1 MSTAQDIERLAGEL
15 GDQIYLDISKWHL
28 YLRDAKLHIPLADQ
42 LGPMAEAG
50 SVSESEII
58 STLNQTVIELGGG
71 KQKLPLSEL
80 IPVSGI
86 RRVSEVL
93 SEWTRSL

>member
-28 YLRDAKLHIPLADQ
+28 YLRDAKLHILLADQ

-50 SVSESEII
+50 NVSESEII

-86 RRVSEVL
+86 RRVSDVL
-93 SEWTRSL
+93 GEWTRSL

>member
-28 YLRDAKLHIPLADQ
+28 YLRDAKLHILLADQ

-50 SVSESEII
+50 NVSESEII

-86 RRVSEVL
+86 RRVSDVL
-93 SEWTRSL
+93 DEWTRSL